1 MLELFFGPLVMAAT
15 VRIMV
20 PILFVAIGGCFGHK
34 AGILNIGLECFM
46 AFAAFF
52 AMYGSYLTM
61 SPWIGVLFA
70 VLSGL
75 VCACIFA
82 IFVIYFQS
90 NSIVVGIALN
100 LAAWG
105 GTTFLLSSIFNTRGV
120 FIDSRIVS
128 FNPLELPLL
137 SKIPYLG
144 DVIGRQN
151 ILIYLSFIL
160 LIVAQWVM
168 YKTPFGLRLRG
179 VGIKPSASR
188 TMGVNV
194 TKYKWIA
201 TLISGVFC
209 GLGGAYLSIGGASM
223 FSENMTAGKGFL
235 ALAAIM
241 VGDGNPLLVFLACLL
256 FGYTSALSVT
266 LQSIGLP
273 SQIVLSV
280 PYLMTIL
287 ILFINVM
294 SEKYRYLFKKGE
306 RVRKVA
312 IL

>member
-1 MLELFFGPLVMAAT
+1 MMLDMFFGPLVMAAT
-15 VRIMV
+15 VRLMV

-61 SPWIGVLFA
+61 NPWMGVLFA
-70 VLSGL
+70 VLSGV

-82 IFVIYFQS
+82 VFVIYFQS
-90 NSIVVGIALN
+90 NSIVIGIALN

-105 GTTFLLSSIFNTRGV
+105 GTTFLLSSIFHTRGV
-120 FIDSRIVS
+120 FIDPRIVS
-128 FNPLELPLL
+128 FSPIEVPLL
-137 SKIPYLG
+137 SKIPYVG
-144 DVIGRQN
+144 DVIGKQN
-151 ILIYLSFIL
+151 ILIYLSIVL
-160 LIVAQWVM
+160 LILAQWVM

-179 VGIKPSASR
+179 VGIKPNASR

-201 TLISGVFC
+201 TIISGVFC
-209 GLGGAYLSIGGASM
+209 GLGGAYLSIGGASL

-241 VGDGNPLLVFLACLL
+241 VGDGNPVIVFLACLL

-266 LQSIGLP
+266 LQRVGLP
-273 SQIVLSV
+273 SQIVLTV

-287 ILFINVM
+287 ILFINAM
-294 SEKYRYLFKKGE
+294 SEKYRYLFAKN
-306 RVRKVA
+306 RKVEG
-312 IL
+312 